1 MMRSGNPALNDSTF
15 EAFRD
20 RSYESSNAMTI
31 TGTATKTM
39 ILLGL
44 CIGTA
49 SMTWGMVAGQNMSS
63 AMPWMIGGAV
73 GGLVFGLATC
83 FMPTWSPVTAPLY
96 ALAEGLFLGGLSAMY
111 EAQFQGIVFQAL
123 IATFGTT
130 FSLLIAYQTGI
141 IKATQNFKL
150 GVFAATGGICLMY
163 LTTMILGMFGMNVS
177 AMRSGPLGIGI
188 SVVVVIVAALNL
200 VLDFDYIEEAAKRG
214 APKYCEWYGA
224 YGLMV
229 TLVWLYV
236 EILRLIAMLAG
247 RSGKD

>member
-1 MMRSGNPALNDSTF
+1 MRSGNPALNDSTF
-15 EAFRD
+15 DSFRGNYEA
-20 RSYESSNAMTI
+20 SSSMTI
-31 TGTATKTM
+31 TGTVTKTM

-49 SMTWGMVAGQNMSS
+49 SMTWSMVGGQNMGA
-63 AMPWMIGGAV
+63 AMPWMIGGAI
-73 GGLVFGLATC
+73 GGLVFGLTTG
-83 FMPTWSPVTAPLY
+83 FVPRWSPITAPLY
-96 ALAEGLFLGGLSAMY
+96 ALAEGLFLGGLSGMY

-130 FSLLIAYQTGI
+130 FALLIAYQTGI

-150 GVFAATGGICLMY
+150 GVFAATGGIAIMY
-163 LTTMILGMFGMNVS
+163 FAMMVMSMFGMRVNFLSMGGWGIAIS
-177 AMRSGPLGIGI
+177 AF
-188 SVVVVIVAALNL
+188 VVIVAALNL
-200 VLDFDYIEEAAKRG
+200 VLDFDYIEAAAQNG

-236 EILRLIAMLAG
+236 EILRLLTLLAG
-247 RSGKD
+247 RSQND